1 MGFVDKSRLIS
12 QRISFQVYDIYF
24 LDLEKVVQLAY
35 IITKRM
41 LSEKK
46 RVVVHEPNTKNRHV
60 RMKRKSFGENI
71 GSKAEICTWLNGR
84 PYDQQMLRLNER

>member
-46 RVVVHEPNTKNRHV
+46 RVVVHEPNPKKKTV
-60 RMKRKSFGENI
+60 
-71 GSKAEICTWLNGR
+71 T
-84 PYDQQMLRLNER
+84 